1 MNKTYR
7 IPCSWQMNGSYYI
20 EAESLEKAL
29 EIAEDSGLPEE
40 AEFIDGSYEVDHEMV
55 VFYNKEEKVI

>member
-40 AEFIDGSYEVDHEMV
+40 AEVIDGSYEVDHEMV
-55 VFYNKEEKVI
+55 AFYNNKKE